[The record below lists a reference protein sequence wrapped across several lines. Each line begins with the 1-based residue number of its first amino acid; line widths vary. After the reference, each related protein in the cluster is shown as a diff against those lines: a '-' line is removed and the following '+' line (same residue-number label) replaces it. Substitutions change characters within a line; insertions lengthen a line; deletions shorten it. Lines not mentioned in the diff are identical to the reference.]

1 MSTSTTQLTASEHRV
16 MQILIQGKTN
26 KAIAHILQTTEGTIE
41 TSLHRIYSKLNV
53 DNRVS
58 ATLTYLAIEPTKHAR
73 DS

>member
-58 ATLTYLAIEPTKHAR
+58 ATHQAC
-73 DS
+73 

>member
-1 MSTSTTQLTASEHRV
+1 MPTPLSQLTASEHRI

-26 KAIAHILQTTEGTIE
+26 KVIAHMLHMTEGSIE

-58 ATLTYLAIEPTKHAR
+58 ATLAYLAIEPTQHAR

>member
-1 MSTSTTQLTASEHRV
+1 MQTPLSQLTASEHRV

-26 KAIAHILQTTEGTIE
+26 KAIAHRLQTTEGTIE

-53 DNRVS
+53 DNRFS
-58 ATLTYLAIEPTKHAR
+58 ATLAYLAIEPTQHAR